1 MADFM
6 ACCCA
11 SEDQSGR
18 YGRLFKLG
26 RIFNVVSNYILQGA
40 VFKSTEPLIPP
51 VTCPFQ
57 LGTDDVQTMH
67 HKLSKDVSKS

>member
-6 ACCCA
+6 ACCA

-26 RIFNVVSNYILQGA
+26 RIFNVVSNYIFQGA
-40 VFKSTEPLIPP
+40 VFKSTEL
-51 VTCPFQ
+51 Q
-57 LGTDDVQTMH
+57 RWWAG
-67 HKLSKDVSKS
+67 